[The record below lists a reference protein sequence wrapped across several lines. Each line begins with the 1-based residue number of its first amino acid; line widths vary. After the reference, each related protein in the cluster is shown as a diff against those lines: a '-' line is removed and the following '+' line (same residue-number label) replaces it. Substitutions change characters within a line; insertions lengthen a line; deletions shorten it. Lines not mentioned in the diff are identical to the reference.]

1 MSDIKSDNT
10 ENMDSNQLQPNY
22 WRSFEALYN
31 DPAVIEAK
39 VGDFNEGVTDDFSA
53 TGMSNLSRRKFLAL
67 LGASAAIAGTACT
80 DYRDKGEIVPYN
92 IKPEEITVGKPNF
105 YASTCTACA
114 NACGVLIKTREGRP
128 IKVDG
133 NPDHPVNKGKICAK
147 GQANILNLYDPERLK
162 TPLSGRNSTF
172 NEISWKDADSDIINA
187 LAAANGKEIA
197 IVTNRI
203 TSPTTSKV
211 IEDFKIK
218 YPTTKVYSY
227 TFFNDDIKNAAWQK
241 TFGSGKYPLV
251 KWNEAKVIVALES
264 DFLGVDGNKIENS
277 RLFAEGRDVEAKSFN
292 RLYCIDSTL
301 TITGNNADYRLRL
314 RPEAQFE
321 FVMSLMNELS
331 SKGALNL
338 SVNTSG
344 YSLSRFATKY
354 NLKKKVLDQLV
365 KDLASNKGKAIV
377 DAGSSLSENVH
388 IAVNLLNEALGNF
401 AMFRSDSSVNTFV
414 ENSSV
419 QEIESL
425 IQKMN
430 DENVA
435 AVIHFDCNPVYH
447 LAQDFGYKKAL
458 SKVGL
463 VVTLSEREN
472 ETTFVSKYVLPI
484 NHNFESWGDAKTR
497 TGVISLQQPV
507 IAPLNS
513 TRQKESILLTWMNGK
528 SDSFNETLYH
538 EYLMKYW
545 ETSIYPTLN
554 SKLDFKRF
562 WFGALHDGIVLT
574 NDTPSVSR
582 SFNNAVTGLLSPI
595 VSEKGFAVIIK
606 ESYNVADGSFSHNGW
621 MQELPHPVSKISWDN
636 YAAVSEKTCKDLGV
650 ENFDMIEIKIGNR
663 KLSLPVFMQAGTAD
677 NVVAIESGFGRQ
689 NSGTVANEVG
699 FNSNLLMSKN
709 SNLSQWIYSDA
720 AITKTGDSYK
730 LASSQEHHA
739 FDDPKVQDLHKSRH
753 IIQEATVA
761 AYVKNPQVIKEKH
774 HEDQPSVYDPH
785 PYNGL
790 KWGMAIDLN
799 KCTGCGDC
807 VVACNVENNIPVVG
821 KDQVLVSREMQ
832 WLRIDR
838 YYSGTPEDPQV
849 SMQPMLCQH
858 CDQAPCENV
867 CPVVA
872 TTHSPDGLNQMV
884 YNRCVGT
891 RYCSNNCP
899 FKVRRFNF
907 FNFRDHFRD
916 SFQENPI
923 LALMHNPEVTVRSRG
938 VMEKCTFCVQRI
950 SEARADA
957 THENRTLKGVDVT
970 TACQDSCGSNAIYFG
985 DINDKESEFYKYR
998 NHELGYYVL
1007 EELNVKPNV
1016 TYIAKLRNIHSE
1028 EV

>member
-1 MSDIKSDNT
+1 MSDLKSDNT
-10 ENMDSNQLQPNY
+10 KNMDINQLEPNY

-39 VGDFNEGVTDDFSA
+39 GHEFKDGVTDDFSV

-133 NPDHPVNKGKICAK
+133 NPDHPVNRGKICAK

-162 TPLSGRNSTF
+162 TPLIGRSSTF
-172 NEISWKDADSDIINA
+172 NEVSWKDADSEIVKA
-187 LAAANGKEIA
+187 LGSVNGKEIA
-197 IVTNRI
+197 IITNPI
-203 TSPTTSKV
+203 TSPTTLKV
-211 IEDFKIK
+211 IEEFKVK

-227 TFFNDDIKNAAWQK
+227 SFFNDDVKNLAWQK
-241 TFGSGKYPLV
+241 TFGSGNYPLV
-251 KWNEAKVIVALES
+251 KWNEAKVILSLES

-277 RLFAEGRDVEAKSFN
+277 RLFSEGRDIESKSFN

-331 SKGALNL
+331 SKGVLNL

-344 YSLSRFATKY
+344 YSLSGFATKY

-388 IAVNLLNEALGNF
+388 IAVNLLNGALGNS
-401 AMFRSDSSVNTFV
+401 AMFRSDSSVITIV
-414 ENSSV
+414 ENSSI

-425 IQKMN
+425 IKKMN
-430 DENVA
+430 DGNVA

-447 LAQDFGYKKAL
+447 LAHDFGFKKAL
-458 SKVGL
+458 SKAGL

-472 ETTFVSKYVLPI
+472 ETAFVSKYVLPI

-507 IAPLNS
+507 ITPLNS
-513 TRQKESILLTWMNGK
+513 TRQKESILLTWINGK

-538 EYLMKYW
+538 EYLMKNW

-574 NDTPSVSR
+574 NESPSIARTLNSGAVS
-582 SFNNAVTGLLSPI
+582 LLTANVPSN
-595 VSEKGFAVIIK
+595 GFTVVLK
-606 ESYNVADGSFSHNGW
+606 ENYNVGDGSFSHNGW

-650 ENFDMIEIKIGNR
+650 KDNDVIEIKIGGR
-663 KLSLPVFMQAGTAD
+663 KLTLPVFMQAGTAD
-677 NVVAIESGFGRQ
+677 NVVVIESGFGRQ

-720 AITKTGDSYK
+720 TITKTGDSYK

-761 AYVKNPQVIKEKH
+761 AYVKNPDIIKEKH

-785 PYNGL
+785 QYNGL

-838 YYSGTPEDPQV
+838 YYSGTPEEPQV

-872 TTHSPDGLNQMV
+872 TNHSSDGLNQMV

-899 FKVRRFNF
+899 YKVRRFNF

-957 THENRTLKGVDVT
+957 THENRTLVGTDVT